1 MKNKKVLKNMNQ
13 AAEIANQLD
22 LFSLFFQATWFV
34 KFIMLILAGL
44 SVLVWAI
51 FFEKVKK
58 LSVLRKRADK
68 FEDAFWGEQNLQDLY
83 RNVKPEDTDHP
94 LAKVFV
100 TGLRE
105 WETAHDKDA
114 ETTGILQVGV
124 KERVER
130 VMSVV
135 MTREIDKL
143 EKYLPLLG
151 TIGSV
156 APFLGLLGTVWGIM
170 HSFTTIGAT
179 KNTSLA
185 VVAPGIAEALL
196 ATAIGLL
203 AAIPAV
209 IAYNKISN
217 ELGRYIMRLESFVSE
232 FTTILDRQEQ
242 EAIVKSRKLNK
253 QRRTTDK

>member
-1 MKNKKVLKNMNQ
+1 MTQTLEV
-13 AAEIANQLD
+13 ANHLD
-22 LFSLFFQATWFV
+22 LFSLFYQATWFV
-34 KFIMLILAGL
+34 KFIMISLAAL

-51 FFEKVKK
+51 FIEKMRALNIV
-58 LSVLRKRADK
+58 RKRADK
-68 FEDAFWGEQNLQDLY
+68 FEEAFWGQQNLQELY
-83 RNVKPEDTDHP
+83 RGVRPEDTDHP

-105 WETAHDKDA
+105 WESAQDKEA
-114 ETTGILQVGV
+114 ESTGILQVGV

-130 VMSVV
+130 VMTVV
-135 MTREIDKL
+135 MSREIDKL

-209 IAYNKISN
+209 IAYNKVST
-217 ELGRYIMRLESFVSE
+217 ELGRYIMRLESFVAE

-242 EAIVKSRKLNK
+242 ERIVQSRKQNK
-253 QRRTTDK
+253 RRRATD

>member
-1 MKNKKVLKNMNQ
+1 MTESIAV
-13 AAEIANQLD
+13 ANQLD

-34 KFIMLILAGL
+34 KFIMLSLGLL

-51 FFEKVKK
+51 FFNKVRT
-58 LSVLRKRADK
+58 LRLIKKRADK
-68 FEDAFWGEQNLQDLY
+68 FEEAFWGQQNLQELY
-83 RNVKPEDTDHP
+83 KGVNPEDTDHP

-105 WETAHDKDA
+105 WSSAQDK
-114 ETTGILQVGV
+114 EGEKIGILQVGV
-124 KERVER
+124 KERVSQ

-135 MTREIDKL
+135 MNREIDNL
-143 EKYLPLLG
+143 ERYLPLLG
-151 TIGSV
+151 TVGSIS
-156 APFLGLLGTVWGIM
+156 PFLGLLGTVWGIM

-196 ATAIGLL
+196 ATAIGLF

-209 IAYNKISN
+209 IAYNKIST
-217 ELGRYIMRLESFVSE
+217 ELGRYIMRLESFVAE

-242 EAIVKSRKLNK
+242 EAIVKNK
-253 QRRTTDK
+253 KIHKKRRTTDKS

>member
-1 MKNKKVLKNMNQ
+1 MTQTLEV
-13 AAEIANQLD
+13 ANQLD
-22 LFSLFFQATWFV
+22 FFSLFFQATWFV
-34 KFIMLILAGL
+34 KFIMITLAGL

-51 FFEKVKK
+51 FIEKMRNLRIVK
-58 LSVLRKRADK
+58 KRADK
-68 FEDAFWGEQNLQDLY
+68 FEEAFWGEQNLQDLY
-83 RNVKPEDTDHP
+83 RNVRPEDTDHP

-105 WETAHDKDA
+105 WELAQDKDA
-114 ETTGILQVGV
+114 EVTGILQVGV

-143 EKYLPLLG
+143 EKYLPFLG

-209 IAYNKISN
+209 IAYNKVST
-217 ELGRYIMRLESFVSE
+217 ELGRYIMRLESFVAE

-242 EAIVKSRKLNK
+242 EAIVQSKKTNK
-253 QRRTTDK
+253 QRRATD

>member
-1 MKNKKVLKNMNQ
+1 MTQTASMV
-13 AAEIANQLD
+13 NQLD

-34 KFIMLILAGL
+34 KFIMLILGIL

-51 FFEKVKK
+51 FFEKVRT
-58 LSVLRKRADK
+58 LRVLRKRADN
-68 FEDAFWGEQNLQDLY
+68 FEEAFWGQHNLKELY
-83 RNVKPEDTDHP
+83 KGVAPEETDHP
-94 LAKVFV
+94 MAKVFV

-105 WETAHDKDA
+105 WASAQDKDA
-114 ETTGILQVGV
+114 ETVGILQAGV
-124 KERVER
+124 TERVSN

-135 MTREIDKL
+135 MNREIDKL
-143 EKYLPLLG
+143 EKYLPALG
-151 TIGSV
+151 TVGSV

-196 ATAIGLL
+196 ATAIGLF

-209 IAYNKISN
+209 IAYNKVST
-217 ELGRYIMRLESFVSE
+217 ELGRYINRLESFVSE
-232 FTTILDRQEQ
+232 FTTILERQQQ
-242 EAIVKSRKLNK
+242 EAIVQSRKK
-253 QRRTTDK
+253 HKKRRATDR

>member
-1 MKNKKVLKNMNQ
+1 MTP
-13 AAEIANQLD
+13 EIAHQLD
-22 LFSLFFQATWFV
+22 IMSLFFQATWFV
-34 KFIMLILAGL
+34 KFIMITLGSL

-51 FFEKVKK
+51 FFEKTRT
-58 LSVLRKRADK
+58 LRILKKRADN
-68 FEDAFWGEQNLQDLY
+68 FEEAFWGKQNLQDLY
-83 RNVKPEDTDHP
+83 KGVTPEDTDHP
-94 LAKVFV
+94 MAKVFV

-105 WETAHDKDA
+105 WEGSKDKTS
-114 ETTGILQVGV
+114 EGVGVLQVGV
-124 KERVER
+124 KDRVAQ
-130 VMSVV
+130 MMAVV
-135 MTREIDKL
+135 MNREIDRL
-143 EKYLPLLG
+143 EKYLPFLG

-209 IAYNKISN
+209 IAYNKIST

-242 EAIVKSRKLNK
+242 EEIVKNKKLNLK
-253 QRRTTDK
+253 RRSSDK

>member
-1 MKNKKVLKNMNQ
+1 MTQTLEV
-13 AAEIANQLD
+13 ANQLD

-34 KFIMLILAGL
+34 KFIMIALGVL
-44 SVLVWAI
+44 SILVWAI
-51 FFEKVKK
+51 FIEKMRALNIV
-58 LSVLRKRADK
+58 RKRADK
-68 FEDAFWGEQNLQDLY
+68 FEEAFWGQQNLQELY
-83 RNVKPEDTDHP
+83 RGVKPKDTDHP

-105 WETAHDKDA
+105 WELAQDKEA
-114 ETTGILQVGV
+114 ENVGVLQVGV

-143 EKYLPLLG
+143 EKYLPFLG

-209 IAYNKISN
+209 IAYNKLST
-217 ELGRYIMRLESFVSE
+217 ELGRYIMRLESFVAE

-242 EAIVKSRKLNK
+242 EAIVKSRKVNK
-253 QRRTTDK
+253 KRRNTD